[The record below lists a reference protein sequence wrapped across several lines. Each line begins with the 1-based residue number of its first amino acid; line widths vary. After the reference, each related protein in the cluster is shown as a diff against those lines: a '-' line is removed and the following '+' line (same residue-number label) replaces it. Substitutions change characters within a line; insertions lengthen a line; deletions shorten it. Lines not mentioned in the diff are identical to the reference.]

1 MAEITRGVHP
11 YRIGGYGKSAYGKGS
26 QTLKDIETRPYHSK
40 ILKNKYR
47 PFIYGRDLQRFKEPI
62 AKDFI
67 KYGPWLAEPRQPKFF
82 EGDRVYSRKILGE
95 RLVVTVEKSN
105 SIADQQVYITLS
117 RNNKLKANYIA
128 GILGSKLIAFFIRS
142 FFNEANDAFPQIKVT
157 QLKQLPIC
165 PIAFDDT
172 KDKARHDH
180 MVEMV
185 KHMLAWNK
193 QLAKAKT
200 PQERALLE
208 RQIATTDKAIDQLVY
223 ELYGLTDKE
232 IRLVEAG

>member
-1 MAEITRGVHP
+1 
-11 YRIGGYGKSAYGKGS
+11 
-26 QTLKDIETRPYHSK
+26 
-40 ILKNKYR
+40 
-47 PFIYGRDLQRFKEPI
+47 
-62 AKDFI
+62 
-67 KYGPWLAEPRQPKFF
+67 
-82 EGDRVYSRKILGE
+82 
-95 RLVVTVEKSN
+95 
-105 SIADQQVYITLS
+105 
-117 RNNKLKANYIA
+117 
-128 GILGSKLIAFFIRS
+128 
-142 FFNEANDAFPQIKVT
+142 
-157 QLKQLPIC
+157 
-165 PIAFDDT
+165 
-172 KDKARHDH
+172 